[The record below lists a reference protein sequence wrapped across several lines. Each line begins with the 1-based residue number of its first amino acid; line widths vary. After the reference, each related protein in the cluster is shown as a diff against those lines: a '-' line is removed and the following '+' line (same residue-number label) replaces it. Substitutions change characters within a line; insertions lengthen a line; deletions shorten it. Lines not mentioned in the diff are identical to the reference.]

1 MFIICSD
8 CLLLI
13 FTFVHVQVFILFT
26 VPQYHVTRSLVYDT
40 EIFIRFTFAVFCLCL
55 CDIMY
60 NVRKN
65 LKFIVERGKV
75 EEGEGAAGGSEFVA

>member
-1 MFIICSD
+1 M
-8 CLLLI
+8 
-13 FTFVHVQVFILFT
+13 
-26 VPQYHVTRSLVYDT
+26 YDT
-40 EIFIRFTFAVFCLCL
+40 EIFIIFTFAVFCLCL

-75 EEGEGAAGGSEFVA
+75 EEGEGAAGEGAAGGSEFVA